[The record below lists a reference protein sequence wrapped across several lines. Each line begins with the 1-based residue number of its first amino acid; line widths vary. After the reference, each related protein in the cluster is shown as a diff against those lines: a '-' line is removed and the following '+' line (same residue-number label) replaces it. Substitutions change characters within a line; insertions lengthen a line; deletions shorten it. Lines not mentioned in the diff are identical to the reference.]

1 MAYQVPQVGGQGG
14 YGGGGGIL
22 GFLTQGL
29 KGYEDAHKL
38 KTDERQQ
45 KIENKQ
51 TADTAAEEKT
61 MDTAT
66 ITNMNLENVAAA
78 TTAKRLDKQDAQTTA
93 QTTFDN
99 VTAQAIK
106 FPEVVK
112 DPTMMAG
119 YLAAANVLGKPVVRN
134 KDGSVNWDAMNPK
147 QMSEMS
153 VDDFAKYMA
162 MNPKDRANATQ
173 GYGGRTKA
181 FLTDRAIYTPEQ
193 QAKLTTADAATTRA
207 ATGATHEANI
217 DRMNNTK
224 LGFTERLTAAKT
236 AYTEAQSS
244 TVKNIALAKIN
255 ELNAQ
260 AGRASAEASAVGP
273 RLQIA
278 EGNLNIRSQELGAQL
293 TRLQHDVSP
302 MSLKNLHNSVVA
314 LDEFTTRTESEL
326 DGAKR
331 ALAAYA
337 GTKSGGTISVDD
349 PIGQKL
355 QGTIGRLEGVVY
367 SATQQSNKARSAL
380 VHNQFPGMA
389 MTRQAGGKTSTI
401 MPRGGAASG
410 GTPVGNAPS
419 GTADGTTT
427 DYNGKTLTARGGKWY
442 GG

>member
-1 MAYQVPQVGGQGG
+1 MAYQTPDVTGSGGF
-14 YGGGGGIL
+14 GGGGGIL

-29 KGYEDAHKL
+29 KGYQEGHKERM
-38 KTDERQQ
+38 DEKQQ
-45 KIENKQ
+45 KVENKQ
-51 TADTAAEEKT
+51 KADTAAETQKLDES
-61 MDTAT
+61 T
-66 ITNMNLENVAAA
+66 IQHNTLENVAATA
-78 TTAKRLDKQDAQTTA
+78 TAARLKKADDTATA

-112 DPTMMAG
+112 DPTLMKG

-181 FLTDRAIYTPEQ
+181 FLTDPAIYTPEQ
-193 QAKLTTADAATTRA
+193 QAKLTTAGAATTRA
-207 ATGATHEANI
+207 TTDQRHKNNI

-224 LGFTERLTAAKT
+224 LGFTDRLTAAKT
-236 AYTEAQSS
+236 AFAEAQ
-244 TVKNIALAKIN
+244 TGTEKDLATAKIN

-260 AGRASAEASAVGP
+260 AQRASAEASAVGP

-278 EGNLNIRSQELGAQL
+278 EGNLNIRSQELGVQL
-293 TRLQHDVSP
+293 TRLQYDVSP
-302 MSLKNLHNSVVA
+302 MSLKNLHNSVVV

-326 DGAKR
+326 DGAKK

-337 GTKSGGTISVDD
+337 GTKSHGTISVDD

-355 QGTIGRLEGVVY
+355 QGTIGRLEGVLY